1 MLISIGDYDF
11 CDGTLAGGFA
21 ASDLRLRFTR
31 GIEVVQALGSIAPV
45 TYDRLT
51 RTSNLSF
58 SVQRTHASI
67 KASELFI
74 GNHEVL
80 VPQSGPVKLTTAGGT
95 IAFIANAFVVDIQ
108 LVQEIGSTT
117 KHSYQ
122 IVGGVFDTHP
132 GRPQTLNQVISTG
145 VSLGLWPTMT
155 VPTPTTLTEVID
167 AGTTL
172 GLWPSGPVPVTPTTL
187 NEVIAA
193 GVALGLWL

>member
-1 MLISIGDYDF
+1 MQQLQ
-11 CDGTLAGGFA
+11 TA
-21 ASDLRLRFTR
+21 APT
-31 GIEVVQALGSIAPV
+31 
-45 TYDRLT
+45 TYDRGT
-51 RTSNLSF
+51 RAGNLSF
-58 SVQRTHASI
+58 TVQRTHASI

-74 GNHEVL
+74 GNHENL
-80 VPQSGPVKLTTAGGT
+80 VPQSGVVKLTTEGGS
-95 IAFIANAFVVDIQ
+95 IAFMANGFVIDIQ

-122 IVGGVFDTHP
+122 IVGGVFDVHP

-145 VSLGLWPTMT
+145 IALGLWPTMA

-172 GLWPSGPVPVTPTTL
+172 GLWPGGPVPVTPTTL